1 MNKFKTFKEDSLYEL
16 EDKVNKFLKENYGI
30 KVISQKFRVE
40 EVSQYIEVIEF
51 NFKATNYICTITY
64 EI

>member
-30 KVISQKFRVE
+30 KVISQKFKVE
-40 EVSQYIEVIEF
+40 
-51 NFKATNYICTITY
+51 
-64 EI
+64 

>member
-51 NFKATNYICTITY
+51 NFKETNYICTITY